1 MEQLDTLIFDAII
14 KLRNN
19 KKQPNDS
26 NIHTL
31 ILIDYKSLS
40 KKQLEKRLLTLAK
53 KHKIINRPPGGKS
66 SCLTVSDKNTDDVF
80 INNGLL
86 TIESAK
92 EILKERLEEQQNAL
106 VNNVSQNTTPLQTS
120 LDKLTIESK
129 DNNSRRVSRNFLS
142 HGSFL
147 GIRALR

>member
-19 KKQPNDS
+19 KKQLNDS

-53 KHKIINRPPGGKS
+53 KKKNINRPPGGKS
-66 SCLTVSDKNTDDVF
+66 SCFTVSDENTDDVF
-80 INNGLL
+80 INN
-86 TIESAK
+86 
-92 EILKERLEEQQNAL
+92 
-106 VNNVSQNTTPLQTS
+106 S
-120 LDKLTIESK
+120 L
-129 DNNSRRVSRNFLS
+129 
-142 HGSFL
+142 
-147 GIRALR
+147 